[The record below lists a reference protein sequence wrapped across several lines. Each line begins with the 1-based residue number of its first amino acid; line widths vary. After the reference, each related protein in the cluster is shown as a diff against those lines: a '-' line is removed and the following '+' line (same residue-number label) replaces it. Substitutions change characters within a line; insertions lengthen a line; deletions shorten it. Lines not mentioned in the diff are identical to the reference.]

1 MQEAKLT
8 VTLYRCGGI
17 QQRQRVDELL
27 WLSDYFDVGVD
38 RPMITPPVRF
48 VSIILLYGHGA
59 ARVVLDEDA
68 VSIRRTLIVLVF
80 ESILSLFPLISRHE
94 SDFLLLVAREVTL
107 VNLCVV

>member
-1 MQEAKLT
+1 M
-8 VTLYRCGGI
+8 TLHWRGGI

-59 ARVVLDEDA
+59 ARVVLDEYA

-80 ESILSLFPLISRHE
+80 ESILSLFSLISWHE
-94 SDFLLLVAREVTL
+94 SDFLLFIAREVTL
-107 VNLCVV
+107 VHLRVV